1 MNGRTNNT
9 GTNLV
14 QVGGV
19 DIRRIEYR
27 GQQVV
32 TFAMIDEVHG
42 RAANTARKRFN
53 DNRDRFVEGDDFIT
67 VNQPSEIRTL
77 GFSRPQGGTPASVI
91 LITRR
96 GYLKITK
103 SLNDDKAWDVFDEM
117 VDRYF
122 AVEELPEVKKA
133 PVDRTAR
140 ETRLF
145 MQSAMKLAA
154 MAGLNG
160 NQRLIAA
167 NRATRRAVGFDY
179 MQEMGVSYLEAPQND
194 VLLNATTI
202 GKELGG
208 ISAIKV
214 NQILSEYGY
223 QNGVTDNK
231 GRPHWIPTAKG
242 ESAGGVMVEVER
254 SNETGMARQLRW
266 ASSIVDELKPILKG
280 GAA

>member
-1 MNGRTNNT
+1 MNNRTNIMEV
-9 GTNLV
+9 NLKSIDDEPRARDLDIADRL
-14 QVGGV
+14 GFARPR
-19 DIRRIEYR
+19 DIRKLIERNRSEFDALGTCATVAHVVR
-27 GQQVV
+27 GNPVKEYWLNEEQSLL
-32 TFAMIDEVHG
+32 AASLSDADRAPEV
-42 RAANTARKRFN
+42 RRMLIKV
-53 DNRDRFVEGDDFIT
+53 FV
-67 VNQPSEIRTL
+67 
-77 GFSRPQGGTPASVI
+77 AW
-91 LITRR
+91 RR
-96 GYLKITK
+96 G
-103 SLNDDKAWDVFDEM
+103 
-117 VDRYF
+117 
-122 AVEELPEVKKA
+122 ELPEVKKA

-214 NQILSEYGY
+214 NQLLSEHGY
-223 QNGVTDNK
+223 QAGVTDNK

-242 ESAGGVMVEVER
+242 EAAGGVMTEVER

-266 ASSIVDELKPILKG
+266 ASSIIDELKPILKG